1 VFRVVGRDDQQG
13 ALAAAYLAAAWHD
26 KAIAVVHDG
35 QTYGKG
41 LAEEVRKG
49 LEQHGMREALFT
61 VVEPGRNDYGTLIN
75 QLRERGIDVL
85 YYSGYSPE
93 AGLIARQARDAG
105 EHLQLVC
112 ADGTSSEDFPMIA
125 GDAGEGTLL
134 TNLADPIARPEAADV
149 VARLRAQGGKVL
161 PSALYGYAAVQAWAQ
176 AARAAGSLDGK
187 AVAAALRAGT
197 FDTVIGRL
205 GFDAKGDVTG
215 IEAFRWYRWRH
226 GELVPADDVG

>member
-1 VFRVVGRDDQQG
+1 MEVG
-13 ALAAAYLAAAWHD
+13 L
-26 KAIAVVHDG
+26 
-35 QTYGKG
+35 
-41 LAEEVRKG
+41 
-49 LEQHGMREALFT
+49 
-61 VVEPGRNDYGTLIN
+61 
-75 QLRERGIDVL
+75 
-85 YYSGYSPE
+85 
-93 AGLIARQARDAG
+93 
-105 EHLQLVC
+105 
-112 ADGTSSEDFPMIA
+112 A